1 MLGLMLNGRGAN
13 FDSGGPVYNEL
24 GHVVGIN
31 DSATVTVADVGITI
45 YMRLDSVK
53 PWLEATMA
61 AAAQNH
67 LPQLA
72 LQKTPAGCSVSWGPD
87 ATGWTL
93 QKSDQLS
100 GWSNVG
106 ATIST
111 SGSYTHSGIETS
123 RFFRLVKP

>member
-1 MLGLMLNGRGAN
+1 MLNGRGAN

-67 LPQLA
+67 LPL
-72 LQKTPAGCSVSWGPD
+72 LVCQKTSSGCAVSWGAD
-87 ATGWTL
+87 ALGWTL
-93 QKSDQLS
+93 QKSGQVS
-100 GWSNVG
+100 GWFNVG
-106 ATIST
+106 AAIAGR
-111 SGSYTHSGIETS
+111 GSYIHAGEESS
-123 RFFRLVKP
+123 QFFRLVKP